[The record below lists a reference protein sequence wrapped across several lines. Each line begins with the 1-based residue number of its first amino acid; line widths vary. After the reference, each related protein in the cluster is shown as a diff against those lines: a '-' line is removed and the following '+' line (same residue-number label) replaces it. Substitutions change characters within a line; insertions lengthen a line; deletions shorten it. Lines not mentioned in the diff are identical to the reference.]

1 MLQKLVAVTVIA
13 FGISGCANDHPA
25 PAGFANVSVLS
36 APQARL
42 AAQDEAPVM
51 PPKKTMSDKV
61 LAAIALERV
70 TGMKP
75 DPGRFSN

>member
-1 MLQKLVAVTVIA
+1 MRKFVAVTVAA
-13 FGISGCANDHPA
+13 FGISGCANDNPA
-25 PAGFANVSVLS
+25 PAGFANVSVLT
-36 APQARL
+36 APQVRL
-42 AAQDEAPVM
+42 AATDEQPGL